1 MMLLAIMA
9 AVAVSEQ
16 DVAPAPPAPPATEIG
31 NTPAPA
37 PPDDHAADALFDPAE
52 MARAREMLRKEN
64 GGLISRSIMFNL
76 AEYQARARS
85 DGYRWEG
92 AARFGGDLQKLVIKS
107 EGEGEFGGALEDAEL
122 QLLYSRAIA
131 PYFDL
136 HAGVRYDIKPDPS
149 RAYAVVGVEGIAPFW
164 FDVDAQLFLSEKGDL
179 LARLEGYYDQRITQ
193 RLIAQPR
200 AELNVA
206 AQDVGENGIGSGFS
220 DLELGLRLRYELKPE
235 FAPYVGVEWVRQFGD
250 TARFARAAGDEAR
263 VTNFVIGVHFWF

>member
-1 MMLLAIMA
+1 MIFLLMLA
-9 AVAVSEQ
+9 AVAVAEQ
-16 DVAPAPPAPPATEIG
+16 DVPPAPPVPEIG

-37 PPDDHAADALFDPAE
+37 PPEDHAADSLFDPAE

-64 GGLISRSIMFNL
+64 GGLISRSVMFNL

-92 AARFGGDLQKLVIKS
+92 AARIGGDINKLIIKT
-107 EGEGEFGGALEDAEL
+107 EGEGSFGGELDDAET

-136 HAGVRYDIKPDPS
+136 QVGVRYDIKPNPS
-149 RAYAVVGVEGIAPFW
+149 RTYAVVGIEGIAPFW
-164 FDVDAQLFLSEKGDL
+164 FDVDAQLFLSNKGDV

-200 AELNVA
+200 AELNLA
-206 AQDVGENGIGSGFS
+206 AQDVRENGIGSGFS
-220 DLELGLRLRYELKPE
+220 DLELGLRVRYEIKPE
-235 FAPYVGVEWVRQFGD
+235 FAPYIGVEWVRQFGD
-250 TARFARAAGDEAR
+250 TARFARAAGEEAS
-263 VTNFVIGVHFWF
+263 VTNFVAGLHFWF

>member
-1 MMLLAIMA
+1 MMFLLMMA
-9 AVAVSEQ
+9 VTVAAEQ
-16 DVAPAPPAPPATEIG
+16 GIPPAPPATEIG

-37 PPDDHAADALFDPAE
+37 PPEDHAADALFDPAE

-64 GGLISRSIMFNL
+64 GGLISRSVMFNL

-92 AARFGGDLQKLVIKS
+92 AARIGGDINKLVIKT
-107 EGEGEFGGALEDAEL
+107 EGEGSFGGALDDAET

-136 HAGVRYDIKPDPS
+136 QAGVRYDIKPDPS

-164 FDVDAQLFLSEKGDL
+164 FDVDAQLFLSNKGDL

-200 AELNVA
+200 AELNLA
-206 AQDVGENGIGSGFS
+206 AQDVTENGIGSGLS
-220 DLELGLRLRYELKPE
+220 DLELGLRVRYEIKPE
-235 FAPYVGVEWVRQFGD
+235 FAPYVGLEWVRQFGD
-250 TARFARAAGDEAR
+250 TARFARAAGDEAS
-263 VTNFVIGVHFWF
+263 VTNFVFGVHFWF

>member
-1 MMLLAIMA
+1 MMFLLMMAA
-9 AVAVSEQ
+9 AVAPEK
-16 DVAPAPPAPPATEIG
+16 DVPPAPPATEIG

-37 PPDDHAADALFDPAE
+37 PPEDHAADALFNPAE

-64 GGLISRSIMFNL
+64 GGLISRSVMFNL

-92 AARFGGDLQKLVIKS
+92 AARIGGDINKLVIKT
-107 EGEGEFGGALEDAEL
+107 EGEGSFGGELDDAET

-136 HAGVRYDIKPDPS
+136 QAGVRYDIKPDPS
-149 RAYAVVGVEGIAPFW
+149 RAYALVGIEGIAPFW
-164 FDVDAQLFLSEKGDL
+164 FDVDAQLFLSNKGDL

-200 AELNVA
+200 AELNLA
-206 AQDVGENGIGSGFS
+206 LQDVRENGIGSGFS
-220 DLELGLRLRYELKPE
+220 DLELGLRFRYEIKPE

-250 TARFARAAGDEAR
+250 TARFARRSGDEAS
-263 VTNFVIGVHFWF
+263 VTNFVVGLHFWF

>member
-1 MMLLAIMA
+1 MMILLMLAAM
-9 AVAVSEQ
+9 AVAEQ
-16 DVAPAPPAPPATEIG
+16 DAPPAPPAPEIG

-37 PPDDHAADALFDPAE
+37 PPEDHAADALFDPAE

-64 GGLISRSIMFNL
+64 GGLISRSVMFNL

-107 EGEGEFGGALEDAEL
+107 EGEGEFGGALEDAEV

-136 HAGVRYDIKPDPS
+136 QAGVRYDIKPDPS
-149 RAYAVVGVEGIAPFW
+149 RAYAVVSIEGIAPFW
-164 FDVDAQLFLSEKGDL
+164 FDVDAQLFLSDKGDL

-200 AELNVA
+200 AEINLA
-206 AQDVGENGIGSGFS
+206 AQDVRENGIGSSFS
-220 DLELGLRLRYELKPE
+220 DLELGLRVRYEIKPE

-250 TARFARAAGDEAR
+250 TARFARAAGDKAS
-263 VTNFVIGVHFWF
+263 VTNFVAGIHFWF